1 MRGEITLLLLVLLGR
16 GVSTQTCIN
25 GTDSTQHL
33 CGTGKIQL
41 DVFGQ
46 PGPMGPTGSTG
57 PRGYRGYSGPP
68 GVRGE
73 QGVKGDRGEK
83 GSNGDTILTT
93 EEYTKLK
100 DTIKQEVRQELFEEI
115 KQYQNSIQGLKSQI
129 HLREDIY
136 EALVSNNY
144 AKCQRTT
151 LEILQPAKSCE
162 DIFQADHTCV
172 SGYYLVLQGSSPVL
186 TYCEA
191 PRSLCGLR
199 RNWRLVAYI
208 NMDQQGAVCPP
219 QLTQVHNTTTNQR
232 ACGRTVNNSCSSITY
247 HTGSKNYTDV
257 CGRVRG
263 YQFGEM
269 NAFGPAYYQ
278 GQRINGSYVD
288 GISITTGS
296 PRRHLWTYAVRK
308 NEIGGEF
315 CPCANI
321 PGVTV
326 QIPSFVDN
334 HYYCEA
340 GFVNTTYGKTAW
352 EDPLWDGEGCTIAGN
367 KCCERYGWFHR
378 DIPSTTDNIEV
389 RWCSNYL
396 RTHED
401 IYTDLVEIWVN

>member
-1 MRGEITLLLLVLLGR
+1 MRGEIRFVILVLLGR
-16 GVSTQTCIN
+16 GVSTQTFIN
-25 GTDSTQHL
+25 GTNNTQHL

-46 PGPMGPTGSTG
+46 PGPMGPTGNTG
-57 PRGYRGYSGPP
+57 PRGYHGYRGPP

-83 GSNGDTILTT
+83 GSNGDTTLTT
-93 EEYTKLK
+93 EEYTELK
-100 DTIKQEVRQELFEEI
+100 DTIKQEVRQELFHET
-115 KQYQNSIQGLKSQI
+115 KQIQNSIQALKSQI
-129 HLREDIY
+129 YLREDAY
-136 EALVSNNY
+136 KALVSNNY

-151 LEILQPAKSCE
+151 LGILQPAKSCE

-172 SGYYLVLQGSSPVL
+172 SGYYLVLQGSSPTL

-191 PRSLCGLR
+191 PRSLCGLK
-199 RNWRLVAYI
+199 RNWRRVAYI

-219 QLTQVHNTTTNQR
+219 QLTQVHNSTTNQR
-232 ACGRTVNNSCSSITY
+232 ACGRRVDNRCTSITY
-247 HTGSKNYTDV
+247 HTGTKNYTDV

-263 YQFGEM
+263 YQFGRT
-269 NAFGPAYYQ
+269 NAFGPAYYHAQ
-278 GQRINGSYVD
+278 SIDDLYVD

-296 PRRHLWTYAVRK
+296 PRRHLWTYAVRD
-308 NEIGGEF
+308 NEATGEF

-321 PGVTV
+321 PGLLAS
-326 QIPSFVDN
+326 IPSFVDN

-340 GFVNTTYGKTAW
+340 GFVNTTSHKTAW

-378 DIPSTTDNIEV
+378 DIPSTADNIEV
-389 RWCSNYL
+389 RWCGNNR
-396 RTHED
+396 RTYED